1 MVGTYP
7 TREAFEFYEPLENE
21 PLMNPNLFSPLA
33 IRGITL
39 KNRLVVSPMC
49 QYSSEDG
56 FANDWHLV
64 HLGSRAVGGAA
75 LVITEATAVSP
86 EGRISPGDL
95 GIWKD
100 EHIPFLRRITDFIH
114 QHGSVAGVQ
123 LAHAGHKASTQ
134 RPWEGGHFIPMAD
147 GGWQNFS
154 SSEVLMG
161 DGKSKALALSPEG
174 IQQVISDFK
183 AATHRALEAGF
194 KVIEIHAAHGYLIH
208 EFLSPLINKRTDEY
222 GGSFDNRTRLL
233 LTLVDE
239 VRAILPEDYPLFV
252 RISSTD
258 WEENGWTPDESVQLA
273 TILKDKGVDLIDC
286 SSGGLTA
293 PTNIPV
299 GLGYQVPFAEKIRTK
314 TGIRTAAVGL
324 IVTPEQADE
333 IITSGKADL
342 VFLARELLRDPY
354 FPLRAASEL
363 GYETTWPVQYVRAKR
378 VKKVGNS
385 IH

>member
-1 MVGTYP
+1 
-7 TREAFEFYEPLENE
+7 
-21 PLMNPNLFSPLA
+21 MNPNLFTPLE

-75 LVITEATAVSP
+75 LVLTEATAVSP

-100 EHIPFLRRITDFIH
+100 EHIPFLKRITDFIH
-114 QHGSVAGVQ
+114 QHGAVSGVQ

-134 RPWEGGHFIPMAD
+134 APWEGGKFIPIED

-154 SSEVLMG
+154 SSEVILG
-161 DGKSKALALSPEG
+161 DGKGKAEALNIDG
-174 IQQVISDFK
+174 IQQVINDFK
-183 AATHRALEAGF
+183 AATRRALEAGF

-222 GGSFDNRTRLL
+222 GGSFDNRIRLL

-239 VRAILPEDYPLFV
+239 VRAILPETNPLFV

-258 WEENGWTPDESVQLA
+258 WEEHGWTPEESVQLA

-286 SSGGLTA
+286 SSAGLTSPA
-293 PTNIPV
+293 NIPV
-299 GLGYQVPFAEKIRTK
+299 GLGYQVPFAEKIKNETGIK
-314 TGIRTAAVGL
+314 TGAVGL

-333 IITSGKADL
+333 IIKTGKADL

-363 GYETTWPVQYVRAKR
+363 AYETQWPLQYVRAKR
-378 VKKVGNS
+378 TKK
-385 IH
+385 